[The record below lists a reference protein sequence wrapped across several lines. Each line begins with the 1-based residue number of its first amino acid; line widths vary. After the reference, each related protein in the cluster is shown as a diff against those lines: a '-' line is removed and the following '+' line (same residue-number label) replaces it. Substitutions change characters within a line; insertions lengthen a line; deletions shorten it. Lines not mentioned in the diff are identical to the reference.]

1 MTIATTREQIL
12 QNTFDFFLDFFN
24 DRSKKYQK
32 QKFSDF
38 KINPFTIQATAKG
51 LSGSIDADSISKA
64 IVYPF
69 AFGTSIA
76 TSFGTNLQKFIVTTM
91 GDQIAQPSVI
101 SGMDIEYVEQIDNRR
116 KYCQL
121 KSGPTTINKDDIKTI
136 EDHFM
141 GLRNL
146 ARTNHLAI
154 TTNDP
159 VVGVLYGSHRDLSTM
174 YKTIQN
180 DGYNVLAGEE
190 FWLHLT
196 GYEDLYRDLVNQAQ
210 LAANNSAMQES
221 IDKLLSTVKEG
232 IEQNEDF
239 FGI

>member
-12 QNTFDFFLDFFN
+12 QNTYDFFLDFFN
-24 DRSKKYQK
+24 DRSMKYQN
-32 QKFSDF
+32 QKFTDF
-38 KINPFTIQATAKG
+38 NVNPFLIQATAKG

-76 TSFGTNLQKFIVTTM
+76 TSFGTKLQKFIVTTM
-91 GDQIAQPSVI
+91 GHQIAQPSAI
-101 SGMDIEYVEQIDNRR
+101 TGMDIEYIDQIDYRR

-136 EDHFM
+136 EDHFK

-146 ARTNHLAI
+146 ARTNHLAV

-159 VVGVLYGSHRDLSTM
+159 VVGVLYGTHQDLSSM
-174 YKTIQN
+174 YTSIED
-180 DGYNVLAGEE
+180 DGYTVLAGEE
-190 FWLHLT
+190 FWKHLT
-196 GYEDLYRDLVNQAQ
+196 GYDDLYTDLVHEAQ
-210 LAANNSAMQES
+210 LAAENSEMKES
-221 IDKLLSTVKEG
+221 VEQLLHTVQ
-232 IEQNEDF
+232 QNVIARRQF
-239 FGI
+239 FGF